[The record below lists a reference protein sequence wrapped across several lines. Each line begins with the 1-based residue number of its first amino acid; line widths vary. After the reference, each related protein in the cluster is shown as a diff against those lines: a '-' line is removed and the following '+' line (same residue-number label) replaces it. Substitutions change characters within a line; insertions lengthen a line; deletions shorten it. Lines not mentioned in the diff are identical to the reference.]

1 MEGLTHVGNND
12 SDLLQKQLDWRPVEQ
27 AVLKY
32 NRDNGETGRDTDFF
46 EGRIVERVGCRIER
60 MENANFHERKSLLL
74 DRRSVVAESAV
85 NDYESA
91 QGDPVVYNSML

>member
-1 MEGLTHVGNND
+1 MIGLIYAGNND

-46 EGRIVERVGCRIER
+46 EGRRVEKIRCRIKR
-60 MENANFHERKSLLL
+60 MENANFYERKSLLL
-74 DRRSVVAESAV
+74 DRRSMVAESVV
-85 NDYESA
+85 NDY
-91 QGDPVVYNSML
+91 